1 MIKIHGSSGIEFP
14 NNYSIKSDSGE
25 LKFNH
30 DMSTI
35 AKATSEHFEEF
46 NRPILAVRHNGSAHT
61 THAGTRIK
69 LQEIV
74 IDTHNGYNIS
84 TGDYTVPLSGK
95 YLCLCSLFINTAGV
109 VDNYAYFKPY
119 RNGTWYPSSQWC
131 HGLHQATRNYETLTG
146 NWLLE
151 GEVGDTFAM
160 GLYTNGSSQ
169 LYLGNYHQLNFIYLS
184 S

>member
-1 MIKIHGSSGIEFP
+1 MIKIHGSSGIELP

-30 DMSTI
+30 DMTTI

-46 NRPILAVRHNGSAHT
+46 NRPIFAVRDNGSEHT